1 MKMTNTLL
9 LREKGYSKEV
19 DLGSLSKSFV
29 HNRMIM
35 R

>member
-19 DLGSLSKSFV
+19 DLGSLSKSFCSQ
-29 HNRMIM
+29 
-35 R
+35 